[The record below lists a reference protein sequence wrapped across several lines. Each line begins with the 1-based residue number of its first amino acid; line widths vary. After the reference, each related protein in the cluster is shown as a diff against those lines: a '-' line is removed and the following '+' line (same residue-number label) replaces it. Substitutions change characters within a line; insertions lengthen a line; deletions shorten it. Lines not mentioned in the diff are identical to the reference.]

1 MHRRTY
7 SSLFLV
13 SFLFLLLLIFP
24 VPGIDTRGDPDS
36 VTTDKSIPEM
46 EIERTHYLSHDPI
59 YIVGDSQFA
68 AMASANGWPGSGSIS
83 SPYIIDGLD
92 IDLDGS
98 YGSCILIVD
107 TDVHFRVSNCRLSG
121 ATRSDDFDNGCGI
134 RLVEVMNGH
143 LVNNI
148 CNDNRV
154 GIALGST
161 RDEVGLTTSSDNLVE
176 GNNCSNCTI
185 GIDLYGAISNSIIDN
200 ECNNCN
206 YGIMIISSSDNTID
220 GNSCGECDTGIFLT
234 SIENPILHEVVASV
248 NNRLVSN
255 AIHDGI
261 SFGINVHW
269 ANNTLIDQNTLTEND
284 NGLVIL
290 LAVGTNVT
298 NNILIRNNNG
308 LMMGDTALT
317 TISSNI
323 FLHNLAEI
331 INSQGGD
338 VVDYNL
344 WSDYSGIDADYNGIG
359 DTPYVGSGFQDVQP
373 RIWLNGYRLP
383 LSIDGDADLIA
394 RAAGEGWFDYT
405 FEDYHIDAGPGQ
417 HCISVKHLETVEF
430 TISNCYLE
438 QGLTGVY
445 IENVESMVWVE
456 DNTFSDNIHGVEL
469 DVDSFD
475 PIFVPTGSFMNVL
488 GNSFTGNDVGVY
500 HSLAGNPYW
509 GDTGC
514 NVNLNYITGSVQA
527 GVFIEDVWY
536 ADVSANIITQNE
548 GDAIHLRNIDSFLL
562 IFSNCSSN
570 GGIGLLLE
578 GCTGDS
584 FNWIEDNI
592 FSDNSFGAYLDAATE
607 SCMFRHNLFR
617 GRSAD
622 VVDYGPDNVFE
633 ENTWWNYDGVDLN
646 PLDGFG
652 DTAYVF
658 SSNEDPSPLIGLS
671 WTPVPSDQMVEAGET
686 FLYDMNIDCYW
697 SDLEWVVNDTT
708 TFSVNSQGI
717 LTNKTPLSLQRYGLN
732 VTVRGS
738 GTIFAVFSMTVMDT
752 TSPSWNPLPTDLE
765 LEVGSPFVYDLNA
778 TDLSG
783 IDSWWTNSTTY
794 FTVDIQGIL
803 TNKTLLPVGIYP
815 VEVRAYDPY
824 GNNCSAVFTVT
835 VEDTTGPSWLVLPA
849 DQFIE
854 YGAPLAYTLEA
865 YDLSGIET
873 WWLNDTGFAVS
884 LSGLVTN
891 NTFLS
896 VGIYDIGVWCNDTQG
911 NILSGSLTIH
921 VQDSTAP
928 IWTAEPTNQTLDL
941 GEPMQY
947 TLLVYDLSG
956 ISLWEVNDTEH
967 FEISGS
973 GVLVNVSVLSSGE
986 YPVTVSAY
994 DLYGNNCSATFTI
1007 IVHEATTTTDVTT
1020 TTTTDVTTTTTSITT
1035 LTETRP
1041 PDNTMLLVL
1050 GGVGV
1055 AAVVVLIIGIQM
1067 KRK

>member
-1 MHRRTY
+1 MRGRTY

-13 SFLFLLLLIFP
+13 SFLFLMLLIFQ
-24 VPGIDTRGDPDS
+24 VPCLDMSGES
-36 VTTDKSIPEM
+36 VSVNTVKPKLEM
-46 EIERTHYLSHDPI
+46 ENERIYYLAHDPI
-59 YIVGDSQFA
+59 YIDGDSQFA
-68 AMASANGWPGSGSIS
+68 AMASANSWPGSGSLS
-83 SPYIIDGLD
+83 TPYIIDGLD
-92 IDLDGS
+92 IDLGGS
-98 YGSCILIVD
+98 YGSCILIVN
-107 TDVHFRVSNCRLSG
+107 TQVHFIVSNCRLSG
-121 ATRSDDFDNGCGI
+121 ATNNDDFGLGCGI
-134 RLVEVMNGH
+134 RLVKVMNGQ

-148 CNDNRV
+148 CNENRI

-161 RDEVGLTTSSDNLVE
+161 IDEIGLTTSSDNLVE
-176 GNNCSNCTI
+176 GNSCNNCTT
-185 GIDLYGAISNSIIDN
+185 GIDLYGAESNFIIDN
-200 ECNNCN
+200 ECDNCD
-206 YGIMIISSSDNTID
+206 YGIKIIGSSDNTVD
-220 GNSCGECDTGIFLT
+220 GNSCGECDIGIALT
-234 SIENPILHEVVASV
+234 STENHILEDVVASV

-269 ANNTLIDQNTLTEND
+269 ANNTLIDQNTLAEND
-284 NGLVIL
+284 NGLVL
-290 LAVGTNVT
+290 TLAVGTSIT

-317 TISSNI
+317 TVSSNI
-323 FLHNLAEI
+323 FLHNIAEI

-383 LSIDGDADLIA
+383 LFIDGDADLIA
-394 RAAGEGWFDYT
+394 RAAGEGWSGYT
-405 FEDYHIDAGPGQ
+405 FENYHIVAGPGQ
-417 HCISVKHLETVEF
+417 HCISVKHLETIEF
-430 TISNCYLE
+430 KISNCYLE

-475 PIFVPTGSFMNVL
+475 PVFVPTGSFMNIL
-488 GNSFTGNDVGVY
+488 SNSFTGNNVSVY

-527 GVFIEDVWY
+527 GVFIEDVGY

-548 GDAIHLRNIDSFLL
+548 GDAIHLRNVDSFLL
-562 IFSNCSSN
+562 MASNCSSN

-578 GCTGDS
+578 GCTGMS
-584 FNWIEDNI
+584 SSWWMEDNI
-592 FSDNSFGAYLDAATE
+592 FSDNSYGAYLDAATE
-607 SCMFRHNLFR
+607 SCYFRHNLFR

-633 ENTWWNYDGVDLN
+633 ENTWWNYTGVDLD

-652 DTAYVF
+652 DTAYIF
-658 SSNEDPSPLIGLS
+658 SSNQDPTPLIGLS
-671 WTPVPSDQMVEAGET
+671 WTPAPSDQMVEPGET
-686 FLYDMNIDCYW
+686 FLYDMNVDCYW
-697 SDLEWVVNDTT
+697 SDLEWAVNDTT
-708 TFSVNSQGI
+708 TFSVNSLGV

-738 GTIFAVFSMTVMDT
+738 GTIFAVFSMTVQDT
-752 TSPSWNPLPTDLE
+752 TPPSWNPLPTDLE
-765 LEVGSPFVYDLNA
+765 VEVGSPFVYDLNA

-783 IDSWWTNSTTY
+783 IDTWWTNSTTY

-803 TNKTLLPVGIYP
+803 TNKTLLPVGIYA

-835 VEDTTGPSWLVLPA
+835 VEDTTDPSWVILPA

-854 YGAPLAYTLEA
+854 CGTPLAYTLEV
-865 YDLSGIET
+865 YDLSGIEA
-873 WWLNDTGFAVS
+873 WWLNDTSFAIS

-896 VGIYDIGVWCNDTQG
+896 VGVYYIGVWCNDTQG
-911 NILSGSLTIH
+911 NILSGSLTVY
-921 VQDSTAP
+921 VQDSIAP
-928 IWTAEPTNQTLDL
+928 IWTEEPTNQTLDL
-941 GEPMQY
+941 GEPLQY

-973 GVLVNVSVLSSGE
+973 GVLVNVTVLSSGE
-986 YPVTVSAY
+986 YPVTVRAY
-994 DLYGNNCSATFTI
+994 DPSGNNCSATFTI

-1020 TTTTDVTTTTTSITT
+1020 TTTSIIIITDI
-1035 LTETRP
+1035 RP

-1055 AAVVVLIIGIQM
+1055 AVVVVLIVGIQM